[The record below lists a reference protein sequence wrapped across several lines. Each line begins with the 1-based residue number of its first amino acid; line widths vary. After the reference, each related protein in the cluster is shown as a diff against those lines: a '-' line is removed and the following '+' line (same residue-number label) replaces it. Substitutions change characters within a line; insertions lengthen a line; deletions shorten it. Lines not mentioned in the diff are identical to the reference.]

1 MTIPRKRGD
10 RATRKSGAGMQ
21 SYIWIAIGGALGSV
35 ARFWC
40 GIVSA
45 RLVGEAFPWG
55 TLFVNVLGSI
65 VIGFFATIVGPDGR
79 FVASTVAKQFVI
91 VGICG
96 GFTTFSAFSLQTLDL
111 MNKGEWLY
119 AGANIVAS
127 VVLCLFAVWLGHVA
141 ATGVNAMK

>member
-1 MTIPRKRGD
+1 M
-10 RATRKSGAGMQ
+10 RAPSWSTPNEIGAEMQ
-21 SYIWIAIGGALGSV
+21 SYLWIAIGGAIGSV

-40 GIVSA
+40 AVVAA
-45 RLVGEAFPWG
+45 RLVGEGFPWG

-65 VIGFFATIVGPDGR
+65 VIGFFAAIVGPDGR

-111 MNKGEWLY
+111 MNRGEWLY
-119 AGANIVAS
+119 AGANIVGS
-127 VVLCLFAVWLGHVA
+127 VVLCLFAVWLGHIA
-141 ATGVNAMK
+141 AGALNAMK